1 MFSTLPQLDLYLQNL
16 QIAALNDMQ
25 RAVFEAAQSHDH
37 LTVLSNTG
45 SGKTLAFLLPL
56 IARMQ
61 APMFETQA
69 LIIVPTRELAM
80 QIEQVFRKIGTPY
93 KITACYGGHKRE
105 IEENNLLQAPKII
118 VGTPGR
124 LGDHFRRGNI
134 HTHTITD
141 LVIDEFDKCL
151 EMGYTEDMSF
161 LIQSLPNL
169 KKKIMTSATQA
180 IEVPAFVGHT
190 DALTLNYIK
199 EETAEWEKI
208 IYQVTLSKDT
218 EKAQDLFH
226 LLCQIGARSTIVFCN
241 HKEAVERLSE
251 FLKEKK
257 IQNVYYHGS
266 MEQRDRDAALA
277 KFKNGSVNVLVTT
290 DLASRGL
297 DIANIRFVIHY
308 QIPHTA
314 DVFTHRNGRTARM
327 DASGT
332 IICMLTGDYEKKPA
346 FIQDEWPLISVDESY
361 DVPEKS
367 KWVTMYLPHGKKN
380 KVNKIDIV
388 GFLLQD
394 DTLVK
399 EDIGLIEV
407 KDFHSFVAIRR
418 SKSSAALHY
427 LSKARIKGKI
437 AKLEVQK

>member
-1 MFSTLPQLDLYLQNL
+1 MFSAIPLLDKYLQNL
-16 QIAALNDMQ
+16 QIASLNEMQQEVYQAAL
-25 RAVFEAAQSHDH
+25 EHDH

-56 IARMQ
+56 IARMKE
-61 APMFETQA
+61 PLFETQA

-80 QIEQVFRKIGTPY
+80 QIEQVFRKIGTGF

-105 IEENNLLQAPKII
+105 IEENNLIQAPKII

-134 HTHTITD
+134 QTETIQD

-151 EMGYTEDMSF
+151 EMGYTEEMAF
-161 LIQSLPNL
+161 LLSMLPNL
-169 KKKIMTSATQA
+169 EKKIMTSATQA
-180 IEVPAFVGHT
+180 IEVPEFVRLVDPKVINH
-190 DALTLNYIK
+190 IK
-199 EETAEWEKI
+199 EDEADWQKI
-208 IYQVTLSKDT
+208 IYQTTLSNDT

-226 LLCQIGARSTIVFCN
+226 LLCQLGARSTIVFCN
-241 HKEAVERLSE
+241 HKETVERISQ
-251 FLKEKK
+251 FLKDHKLH
-257 IQNVYYHGS
+257 NVFYHGS
-266 MEQRDRDAALA
+266 MEQRDREAALA
-277 KFKNGSVNVLVTT
+277 KFRNGSANILVTT

-297 DIANIRFVIHY
+297 DITNIRFVIHY
-308 QIPHTA
+308 QLPHTE
-314 DVFTHRNGRTARM
+314 DIFIHRNGRTARM

-332 IICMLTGDYEKKPA
+332 IISMLTSVDKKPSY
-346 FIQDEWPLISVDESY
+346 IQDDWEMIDIDYTQE
-361 DVPEKS
+361 VPEKP
-367 KWVTMYLPHGKKN
+367 KWVTMFIPHGKKN

-394 DTLVK
+394 DVLTK
-399 EDIGLIEV
+399 DDIGLIEV

-418 SKSSAALHY
+418 SKSNAAMHY

-437 AKLEVQK
+437 AKMEVQK